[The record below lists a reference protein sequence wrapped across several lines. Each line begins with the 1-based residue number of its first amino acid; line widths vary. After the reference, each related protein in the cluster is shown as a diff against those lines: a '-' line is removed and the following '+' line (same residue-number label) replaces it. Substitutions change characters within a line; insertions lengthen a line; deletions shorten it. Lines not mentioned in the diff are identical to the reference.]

1 MRTSIKILGLRKMVL
16 GAVGILL
23 CMSLAGCGAEKDQG
37 TLRQPGIE
45 EELTG
50 KEQTVIAGGNGA
62 PADSTVATGQEAT
75 GQEADSASATV
86 DMIRFESKDLSGNY
100 VNQDMLLNANL
111 TVFNVWATYCGPCIR
126 EMPELGRLAEEYE
139 SKGVQFVGIVLDV
152 YDADDTDYAEEIIAT
167 TGAGTYLH
175 ILASDSLNDTL
186 LSEVQYV
193 PTTFF
198 MDARGNILYSVV
210 GAMDYDTWVDYIDSV
225 MADAE

>member
-1 MRTSIKILGLRKMVL
+1 MGEDNMSQIKRVKLTPAKFAVDLGDGSER
-16 GAVGILL
+16 
-23 CMSLAGCGAEKDQG
+23 
-37 TLRQPGIE
+37 
-45 EELTG
+45 
-50 KEQTVIAGGNGA
+50 
-62 PADSTVATGQEAT
+62 
-75 GQEADSASATV
+75 
-86 DMIRFESKDLSGNY
+86 GNY
-100 VNQDMLLNANL
+100 VNQDMLLDANL

-186 LSEVQYV
+186 LREVQYV